1 MKIEIDFDNFINIE
15 LPALAF
21 DERNVFDQQFWSSE
35 SIVIYGCG
43 RLGRKLANALMQKGT
58 PALAFVDTNPELQG
72 QEVEGIPVY
81 SIADAATIFGV
92 DAVIVVAVWSPGR
105 ERRYNYI
112 KNKLQHAGCKNV
124 AHFLPLFWKHAE
136 FLLPHH
142 RLDLPSRLLKN
153 SLKIRRV
160 FDLLSDESSRKE
172 FLFQL
177 RWLVFRLDS
186 LQNINPIKETY
197 FPDDLFKLS
206 NNECFV
212 DCGAFDGDTLQAF
225 ILRNNDQFS
234 SIVAFE
240 PDPENYNNLTKYVK
254 SLPIEIGQKIK
265 VQKSALGSSQGI
277 VRFDAIGS
285 VASRIT
291 STGSIEVVLQRL
303 DDCLNG
309 IIPTYIKMDIEGFEI
324 DALKGGAQVIK
335 KHHPK
340 LAICVYHTQDHIW
353 EIPLEVNNLNPHHRL
368 YLRRYD
374 DEFGD
379 VVCYSVPN

>member
-1 MKIEIDFDNFINIE
+1 MKTEIDFDNFINIE

-21 DERNVFDQQFWSSE
+21 NERNVFDQQFCSSAP
-35 SIVIYGCG
+35 IAIYGCG

-58 PALAFVDTNPELQG
+58 PAMAFVDTNAELWG
-72 QEVEGIPVY
+72 KEVEGIPVY
-81 SIADAATIFGV
+81 SIADAAKNFGA

-112 KNKLQHAGCKNV
+112 KNKLQEAGCKN
-124 AHFLPLFWKHAE
+124 ASHFLPLFWKYAE
-136 FLLPHH
+136 FLLPHY
-142 RLDLPSRLLKN
+142 RLDLPSRLLTH
-153 SLKIRRV
+153 SSQIRQA

-177 RWLVFRLDS
+177 RWMVFSVDS
-186 LQNINPIKETY
+186 LQNANPIKETY
-197 FPDDLFKLS
+197 FPGDLFKFS

-240 PDPENYNNLTKYVK
+240 PDPENYNKLTNYVI
-254 SLPIEIGQKIK
+254 SLPVELGQKIK
-265 VQKSALGSSQGI
+265 LQKSALGSSQGI
-277 VRFDAIGS
+277 ARFDAMGS
-285 VASRIT
+285 VSSSIT

-303 DDCLNG
+303 DDCLKDM
-309 IIPTYIKMDIEGFEI
+309 IPTYIKMDIEGAEI

-335 KHHPK
+335 EHHPK
-340 LAICVYHTQDHIW
+340 LAVCVYHTQDHIW
-353 EIPLEVNNLNPHHRL
+353 EIPLEMNNLNPHHRL